1 MNRAILII
9 LLLLLLPGEGFA
21 ARKDLDTRSQDPYLS
36 ALALDADTGKV
47 FFESNSNAP
56 AWPASVL
63 KSMTLAVILD
73 QVKKGRINLADMVH
87 VTPEAAA
94 MGGSQVYLDPKES
107 FSVEDL
113 LYALMVQSANDA
125 AVALAMHV
133 AGSTEAFVEM
143 INNKAKE
150 LGMTHSHFYTVH
162 GLPPSKG
169 QEVDVTT
176 AQDLALLAQYL
187 VKDPQ
192 ALKFTS
198 TNEKGFRNGEF
209 IMRNHNNLLD
219 DMPECDGLKTGYF
232 KAAGYSIVATAHRNG
247 KRVIAIVLGSSK
259 RLTRDAQARELLQR
273 GLATLQSGSSTTTG
287 SAAATVATQET
298 QGESVSADEQ
308 HKRDS
313 GAAVQILESN
323 TSPVPGATARAGTA
337 PQAPEK
343 EKKTGH
349 NYMTFIWGILAGL
362 ALCLIVLLLIKRS
375 RQSPYRYS
383 R

>member
-1 MNRAILII
+1 MNRAILIT

-21 ARKDLDTRSQDPYLS
+21 ARKDIDTISQDPYLS

-63 KSMTLAVILD
+63 KSMTLAVVLD
-73 QVKKGRINLADMVH
+73 QMKKGRIKLSDMVQ
-87 VTPEAAA
+87 VTPEAAS

-107 FSVEDL
+107 FSVENL

-125 AVALAMHV
+125 AVALAIHV
-133 AGSTEAFVEM
+133 AGTTNAFVEM
-143 INNKAKE
+143 MNLKAKE
-150 LGMTHSHFYTVH
+150 LGMTHSHFHSVH

-187 VKDPQ
+187 VKQPL
-192 ALKFTS
+192 ALKLTS
-198 TNEKGFRNGEF
+198 TNEKDFRNGEF

-232 KAAGYSIVATAHRNG
+232 KAAGYSIIATAHRDG

-273 GLATLQSGSSTTTG
+273 GLAALRASTTTG
-287 SAAATVATQET
+287 SAATTAAQQNG
-298 QGESVSADEQ
+298 QGESVPVDQQLKA
-308 HKRDS
+308 DS

-323 TSPVPGATARAGTA
+323 TSPVPGATSAGASPT

-343 EKKTGH
+343 EKGSSH
-349 NYMTFIWGILAGL
+349 NYMTFIWGLLAGL
-362 ALCLIVLLLIKRS
+362 ALCLIVLLLRNRR
-375 RQSPYRYS
+375 RQSSYRYS

>member
-21 ARKDLDTRSQDPYLS
+21 ARRHLDTSSRDPYVS

-47 FFESNSNAP
+47 FFESNSNTP
-56 AWPASVL
+56 VWPASVL

-73 QVKKGRINLADMVH
+73 QLQKGRISLSDMVQI
-87 VTPEAAA
+87 TPEAAS

-125 AVALAMHV
+125 AVALALHA

-143 INNKAKE
+143 MNNKAKE

-169 QEVDVTT
+169 QDVDVTT

-187 VKDPQ
+187 VKNPLT
-192 ALKFTS
+192 LKLAS
-198 TNEKGFRNGEF
+198 TKEKDFRNGEF

-219 DMPECDGLKTGYF
+219 DMVECDGLKTGYF
-232 KAAGYSIVATAHRNG
+232 KAAGYSIVATAHRDG
-247 KRVIAIVLGSSK
+247 KRVIAIVMGSSK
-259 RLTRDAQARELLQR
+259 RLTRDARARELLLR
-273 GLATLQSGSSTTTG
+273 GLTALRSGSTTTG
-287 SAAATVATQET
+287 SAVTTVTP
-298 QGESVSADEQ
+298 QGKNVSADQQ
-308 HKRDS
+308 HKRDP
-313 GAAVQILESN
+313 GAAIQILESN
-323 TSPVPGATARAGTA
+323 TSPVPGATGAA
-337 PQAPEK
+337 PQAPGK
-343 EKKTGH
+343 ESGH
-349 NYMTFIWGILAGL
+349 NYMTFIWGLLAGL
-362 ALCLIVLLLIKRS
+362 ALCLIVLVLYKRR
-375 RQSPYRYS
+375 RQSPYRYN

>member
-21 ARKDLDTRSQDPYLS
+21 ARKDLDTISQDPYLS

-47 FFESNSNAP
+47 FFESNSKAP

-63 KSMTLAVILD
+63 KSMTLAVVLD
-73 QVKKGRINLADMVH
+73 QVKKGRIRLSDMVQ
-87 VTPEAAA
+87 VTPEAAS

-125 AVALAMHV
+125 AVALAIHV

-143 INNKAKE
+143 MNLKAKE
-150 LGMTHSHFYTVH
+150 LGMTHSHFHTVH
-162 GLPPSKG
+162 GLPPSQG

-187 VKDPQ
+187 VKDPL
-192 ALKFTS
+192 ALKLTS
-198 TNEKGFRNGEF
+198 TNEKDFRNGEF

-232 KAAGYSIVATAHRNG
+232 KAAGYSIIATAHRDG
-247 KRVIAIVLGSSK
+247 KRVIASVLGSSK
-259 RLTRDAQARELLQR
+259 RLTRDARARELLQR
-273 GLATLQSGSSTTTG
+273 GLAALRANTTG
-287 SAAATVATQET
+287 SAATTAATQKAQGQNVPAAT
-298 QGESVSADEQ
+298 QL
-308 HKRDS
+308 KPDS
-313 GAAVQILESN
+313 GAAIQILESN
-323 TSPVPGATARAGTA
+323 TSPVPGATASATPA
-337 PQAPEK
+337 PQQPP
-343 EKKTGH
+343 EKKTGDH
-349 NYMTFIWGILAGL
+349 NYITFIWGLLAGL
-362 ALCLIVLLLIKRS
+362 ALCLIVLGLRKRR